1 MGVVVRELWEK
12 PEGLPQRL
20 VDMMVYQV
28 GAPFVGHV
36 DGISPK
42 KMVAARLRKRKE
54 SEEEAAAARACG

>member
-12 PEGLPQRL
+12 LEGLPQRL

-42 KMVAARLRKRKE
+42 MVAARLRKRKE